1 MEGDL
6 MNKALENAL
15 MQMAALNS
23 PEAVMARHNDIM
35 AARSAEMRASPRGR
49 HFIAKYGDPIDQQN
63 KLPKRDFFA

>member
-1 MEGDL
+1 

>member
-63 KLPKRDFFA
+63 ELPKRDFFA